1 MFAHAIELMNRKPLT
16 FSPEAPIRDVL
27 ETLLAKK
34 LDGVCVVEG
43 EALLGVVTVMDLLFQ
58 ERHVQT
64 SGFIARLF
72 DRKALDRV
80 TAQKVSD
87 IMTEAP
93 VTVEPATELEELA
106 TLMVDRS
113 FTILPVVQ
121 DGVLLGVIDKWS
133 VLEAVSGEGVSDEPT
148 HG

>member
-1 MFAHAIELMNRKPLT
+1 MFAHAIELMNRSPLT
-16 FSPEAPIRDVL
+16 FAPDTPIRDVM

-58 ERHVQT
+58 ERQVKA
-64 SGFIARLF
+64 SGFIARLL
-72 DRKALDRV
+72 DRKALERV
-80 TAQKVSD
+80 TAQKVSE
-87 IMTEAP
+87 IMSEDP
-93 VTVEPATELEELA
+93 VTVEPAADLEELA

-113 FTILPVVQ
+113 FTILPVVK

-133 VLEAVSGEGVSDEPT
+133 VLDAISGEGVSDEPT